1 MEMWIYI
8 MIYLFKL
15 FVTSNKYRNI
25 LSYKQIQVI
34 WN

>member
-15 FVTSNKYRNI
+15 FVTFNKYCNI